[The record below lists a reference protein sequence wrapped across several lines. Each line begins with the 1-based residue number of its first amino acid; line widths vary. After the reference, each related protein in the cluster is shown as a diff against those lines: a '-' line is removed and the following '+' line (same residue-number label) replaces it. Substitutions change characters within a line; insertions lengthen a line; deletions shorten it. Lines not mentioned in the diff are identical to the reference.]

1 MRIMVLGDVH
11 GDFPGLNRL
20 LVQKRP
26 DLVLQVGDFGFWPTE
41 PGKKGTHPYDP
52 AQNLKNHTSK
62 GKPIPVYWCDGNHE
76 EFPALLNRWRTAG
89 GLAKPLEV
97 STACY
102 WMPRG
107 SSLLLDDGRR
117 ICFLGG
123 ARSVDRALGQ
133 EGKDWFPEE
142 VLGPE
147 VLDHLPERTDIVISH
162 TAPRVFGVAKAETVA
177 EGAGGRI
184 LPGLDLTPDPSEEVL
199 DEALHRL
206 RPSHWYFGHHHW
218 ERKGETAGCR
228 WHGLADLTRAG
239 AGGRHWIWLPD

>member
-1 MRIMVLGDVH
+1 MVLGDVH

-26 DLVLQVGDFGFWPTE
+26 DMVLQVGDFGFFPTE
-41 PGKKGTHPYDP
+41 LGKKATHPFDP
-52 AQNLKNHTSK
+52 ARHLKNHTSR
-62 GKPIPVYWCDGNHE
+62 GKAIPVYWCDGNHE
-76 EFPALLNRWRTAG
+76 EFPELLRRWRAAG

-97 STACY
+97 SPACY

-107 SSLLLDDGRR
+107 TSLLLDDGRR
-117 ICFLGG
+117 VCFLGG

-133 EGKDWFPEE
+133 VGKDWFLEE
-142 VLGPE
+142 ILGPE
-147 VLDHLPERTDIVISH
+147 VLDHLPARADIVISH
-162 TAPRVFGVAKAETVA
+162 TAPRIFGLSKAETVA

-199 DEALHRL
+199 DEALRRL
-206 RPSHWYFGHHHW
+206 RPSHWFFGHHHW
-218 ERKGETAGCR
+218 ERRGGTAGCR